1 MMQAQHTDTFRESV
15 LSVLGAPPDPAP
27 LMPEVIET
35 VAEEGFRREK
45 IKYQVSLNEWAY
57 AYLLIPD
64 TARTPAPIVYVHH
77 RRTDNYAVGKS
88 EAVGLAG
95 DKDYA
100 VALELVQRG
109 YITFAPDALGF
120 EDRRAPESDGDKY
133 DLAYNFHQLALR
145 LLRGETLLKKVIW
158 DVSRGIDYLETR
170 TEVDRRYIGFMGHG
184 YGGKMA
190 LWAAALEP
198 RIKAAVAHCGVMT
211 YRENLRRGEWF
222 QVEFVVP
229 RLMQVADVHHILSM
243 VAPRPFLLSM
253 VEADTQNTDAG
264 DIYAKALP
272 VYEKKGVSNRLAYY
286 RYPGTEALKP
296 NMRLN
301 AYNWLDSWLLPY

>member
-27 LMPEVIET
+27 LQPEVLEV
-35 VAEEGFRREK
+35 VAGDGFRREK
-45 IKYQVSLNEWAY
+45 IKYQVSPNEWAY
-57 AYLLIPD
+57 AYLLIPG
-64 TARTPAPIVYVHH
+64 TLRTPLPAIYIHH
-77 RRTDNYAVGKS
+77 RRADSWAVGKS

-100 VALELVQRG
+100 LALELVQRG
-109 YITFAPDALGF
+109 YIAFAPDALGF
-120 EDRRAPESDGDKY
+120 EERRAPDSDGDKY
-133 DLAYNFHQLALR
+133 DQAYNFHQLALR
-145 LLRGETLLKKVIW
+145 LLRGETLLKKVVW

-170 TEVDRRYIGFMGHG
+170 TEVDSRFIGFMGAG

-190 LWAAALEP
+190 LWATALEP
-198 RIKAAVAHCGVMT
+198 RIKAAVAHGGLIT
-211 YRENLRRGEWF
+211 YRENLRRGDWF
-222 QVEFVVP
+222 QPEFVVP

-243 VAPRPFLLSM
+243 IAPRPFLLST
-253 VEADTQNTDAG
+253 VESDPQSADARE
-264 DIYAKALP
+264 
-272 VYEKKGVSNRLAYY
+272 VYEKTLPIYDKQGLSNRLAYY
-286 RYPGTEALKP
+286 RYPGNDALKS